1 MGLFCRNVGLKLSA
15 YSQNS
20 CCLSTR
26 FLFLFFPLFSVCHS
40 AQLRRTALW
49 MAHTYSL
56 THHCSSVIAQQC
68 GSVTRTSDLVAVNL
82 CYSQKQR
89 LTPSKSNSF
98 VTDHQHT
105 HIRRDVVWR
114 LWCVFLLLH
123 LLIVQLCASMRS
135 IYIKQVGEE
144 LDVLIVVSL
153 SA

>member
-20 CCLSTR
+20 CRLSTR

-56 THHCSSVIAQQC
+56 THHCSSVIAQQG
-68 GSVTRTSDLVAVNL
+68 GSVTRTSDLLAVNL

-105 HIRRDVVWR
+105 YTLRCSLTSLV
-114 LWCVFLLLH
+114 CVFLLLH
-123 LLIVQLCASMRS
+123 LIVQLCASMQS